1 MSVQTEITRIESAK
15 TAIATAIEGKGV
27 TVPEGTKIDGM
38 APLIESI
45 KAGGGDKVFCGSFT
59 PTSDLETFKITSDGG
74 AVTSDGT
81 NRAKFGVLIAED
93 YSNDAVTKNNYLS
106 IAHNR
111 ELGASVHTGGYSST
125 YTKSKINTGNYG
137 FYVSSGN
144 VFVGWYS
151 GNLYF
156 RAGKTYHYFYI
167 L

>member
-1 MSVQTEITRIESAK
+1 MSIQTELTRITNAKSAIK
-15 TAIATAIEGKGV
+15 AAIEGKGV
-27 TVPEGTKIDGM
+27 TVPDATLLDGM
-38 APLIESI
+38 ASLIESI
-45 KAGGGDKVFCGSFT
+45 EAGGDEVFCGSFT
-59 PTSDLETFKITSDGG
+59 PTSDVKTFKITSDGG

-93 YSNDAVTKNNYLS
+93 HSNDAVTKNNYLS

-111 ELGASVHTGGYSST
+111 EVGASVHTGGYSST

-151 GNLYF
+151 GEFYF